1 MKKRKERGSSSSSA
15 STVSPQPKKFME
27 VFEKETMAEKGE
39 VSKSTKKQPVTLES
53 IWLVLL
59 EVQANTQGL
68 KEEVGD
74 LKRAFSVQEAQ
85 IKDLEKKSV
94 ALDTRV
100 STLGKLVVRVEENAA
115 NEEYIE
121 KLKAKL
127 DSLEQYTRKNSIEIA
142 GMPSGTF
149 SCGEVV
155 INMARMLKVDIKTE
169 DIGISHRLEKR
180 KQDKFS
186 PLIARFICRKK
197 KAAFLKAREGLKE
210 VQYWELDLVGLE
222 KPACIDAKV
231 YGRIFVNENLTPAR
245 RRILGRALAM
255 RKKKMLF
262 SAWSLDGKIFIKR
275 SEQGMVEK
283 VESLQALD
291 AA

>member
-1 MKKRKERGSSSSSA
+1 MNKRKERGSSSSSA
-15 STVSPQPKKFME
+15 STVLPQPKKFME
-27 VFEKETMAEKGE
+27 VFEKETMAENGE
-39 VSKSTKKQPVTLES
+39 VSKSTEKQPVTLES

-68 KEEVGD
+68 KEE
-74 LKRAFSVQEAQ
+74 Q

-115 NEEYIE
+115 KEEYIE
-121 KLKAKL
+121 KLEVKL
-127 DSLEQYTRKNSIEIA
+127 DSLKQYTRKNSIEIA
-142 GMPSGTF
+142 GVPSGTF
-149 SCGEVV
+149 SCEEVV

-169 DIGISHRLEKR
+169 DIEISHRLKKR
-180 KQDKFS
+180 KQEEFS
-186 PLIARFICRKK
+186 PIIAKFICHKK
-197 KAAFLKAREGLKE
+197 KAAFLKARKGLKD
-210 VQYWELDLVGLE
+210 VRYWDLDVVGLK
-222 KPACIDAKV
+222 KPACIDAKL
-231 YGRIFVNENLTPAR
+231 YGRIFINKNLTPAS

-262 SAWSLDGKIFIKR
+262 SAWSIDGKIFIKR
-275 SEQGMVEK
+275 SENWMVEK
-283 VESLQALD
+283 VESLKALD